1 MKIIKYVFFV
11 IVLLI
16 VIGGTSFYLYLQSI
30 KPVYS
35 GQVAL
40 EGLNKNV
47 EVLYDEFGIPHI
59 YGNNEEDLYYA
70 LGYVKAQDRLWQME
84 LIRRIAAGRLAE
96 IFGEELVETD
106 AFFRTLGIDAYSQKN
121 VESMRSLQN
130 APFVKMAE
138 AYLKGVNTFI
148 DEGFTPIEYTILGL
162 EKTHFSLLDIEN
174 VFGYMAFSFAI
185 AHKTDPLVTK
195 IWEEFG
201 PEYLQDLDL
210 DISPKTTLIHNFKGE
225 ILSQFGEQTSRV
237 MANLPVAQWIG
248 SNSWIV
254 GPEKSS
260 SGHVILANDPHIGF
274 SQPSVWYEAHLSMPG
289 WEMYGHYL
297 AGYPFASLT
306 FNRHFATGL
315 TMFENDDIDF
325 YRTDI
330 NPEQDKYLYNG
341 EWIEFGSREERI
353 KVKNSDDVIMHVR
366 TTTHGPVVTDIL
378 EDVDDKSIIS
388 MWWMYTS
395 EPSEVLSLLYEI
407 GKSTNIS
414 EVKTQIARL
423 HAPGL
428 NVMYGD
434 AMGNIAWWAAGK
446 LPIRPDHVNSKMIL
460 DGTSD
465 KDEPLGY
472 MDFSQNPQAIN
483 PPWNY
488 LYSANN
494 QPDTINGSLYPGY
507 YLPES
512 RAKRIVELLE
522 SEDKVDVNY
531 YKRMLLDNRSPEADV
546 IAKELLSAIEPDT
559 DNKELIGLFKGWNGS
574 HNADDSAP
582 VLYHKLLFHI
592 LSLCFE
598 DELEESFDRFLDTHL
613 FHRSV
618 KGMMLN
624 DSSIWWDNINTSQ
637 IETREEIFQQ
647 AYLKS
652 VNELEDQLGKNYNK
666 WKWSEVHLLE
676 HPHALGQSDLLR
688 PYFNVGP
695 FKIGASTNVL
705 NNLKFKPSGEGIYHV
720 FAGPSTR
727 RIIDFGDIE
736 NSFSILPTGQ
746 SGNIMSDHYDDQAQ
760 MYNSGQFRKQL
771 INRDEINNSAINVLQ
786 FVKK

>member
-11 IVLLI
+11 VVLL
-16 VIGGTSFYLYLQSI
+16 VIITGVSFYLYLQSI

-40 EGLNKNV
+40 EGLNENV

-121 VESMRSLQN
+121 VESMRNQKN

-195 IWEEFG
+195 IGEEFG
-201 PEYLQDLDL
+201 PEYLQDLDI

-225 ILSQFGEQTSRV
+225 ILSQLGEQTSRV

-274 SQPSVWYEAHLSMPG
+274 SQPSVWYEAHLSMSG
-289 WEMYGHYL
+289 WEIYGHYL

-341 EWIEFGSREERI
+341 ELIEFGSREERI

-378 EDVDDKSIIS
+378 EEVDDKSIIS
-388 MWWMYTS
+388 MWWMYTR
-395 EPSEVLSLLYEI
+395 EPSEVLSLLYAT

-434 AMGNIAWWAAGK
+434 ARGNIAWWAAGK

-472 MDFSQNPQAIN
+472 LDFSQNPQAIN

-488 LYSANN
+488 VYSANN

-507 YLPES
+507 YLPET
-512 RAKRIVELLE
+512 RAKRIIELLE
-522 SEDKVDVNY
+522 SEDKVDVTF

-546 IAKELLSAIEPDT
+546 IAKELLTVIKPDT

-598 DELEESFDRFLDTHL
+598 DEFEDSFDRFLDTHL

-637 IETREEIFQQ
+637 IETREEIFHQ
-647 AYLKS
+647 AYLQS